1 MGFFV
6 TFEGIEGCG
15 KSTQAKRMA
24 DYLESLGH
32 QVVATDI
39 NEQGLTDAARA
50 DGWSDT
56 QVIRRRLDVRDGADW
71 QRALDAT
78 LAAFGRL
85 DVLMNVAGYLLP
97 GWSWELDATQIDR
110 HLDINVK
117 GVMHG
122 VTVVGKYFVGKGKG
136 HIINR
141 GFSEG
146 YAVAVLL
153 SVLIAAFAW
162 SEWRAVKGTVGE
174 LVGLRPAP
182 APLPAGAR

>member
-1 MGFFV
+1 MSDVFLLTGCAS
-6 TFEGIEGCG
+6 GIGRHLTRAL
-15 KSTQAKRMA
+15 ST
-24 DYLESLGH
+24 LGH

-39 NEQGLTDAARA
+39 NEAGLTAAA
-50 DGWSDT
+50 
-56 QVIRRRLDVRDGADW
+56 
-71 QRALDAT
+71 
-78 LAAFGRL
+78 AAFGRL
-85 DVLMNVAGYLLP
+85 DVLLNIAGYLLP
-97 GWSWELDATQIDR
+97 GWCWELDAAQLDR

-122 VTVVGKYFVGKGKG
+122 VTVLGKYFVRKGKG